1 MQSKR
6 EPFTTSQEQERG
18 TQSLPGETLATQKS
32 THPQKISVTFDMNRL
47 QGIPLPGEPGSP
59 GRVLVS
65 MNPIDPPSKVKST
78 YYYRHPL
85 FSSASVSA
93 AKSLHL
99 INGVADVSFAGAW
112 MGYGFHEDG
121 FAAGLQAARNILNP
135 TKPSFRSPI
144 CGTENEGW
152 ALRLHLRDTARRV
165 AMQLVQLLITCV

>member
-6 EPFTTSQEQERG
+6 EPFTTSQEQVRG
-18 TQSLPGETLATQKS
+18 TQSLLGEALVTQKS
-32 THPQKISVTFDMNRL
+32 IHPQKISVTFDMNRL
-47 QGIPLPGEPGSP
+47 QSIPLPGEPGSP

-65 MNPIDPPSKVKST
+65 MNPIDPPSKVKGT

-85 FSSASVSA
+85 FSSASISA

-99 INGVADVSFAGAW
+99 INGLANVSFAGAW

-121 FAAGLQAARNILNP
+121 FAAGLQAARKIVNP
-135 TKPSFRSPI
+135 TKPCFRSPI

-152 ALRLHLRDTARRV
+152 ALRLHLRDTACRV
-165 AMQLVQLLITCV
+165 AIHLVQMLISCV